1 MVLGSCGL
9 LESLLHNLS
18 FIEGRISTP
27 ILVSSE
33 VQWLHSQI
41 RLHLRMKRFVVT
53 DNCVYDDEYFN
64 AIISIYN
71 SYRMH

>member
-9 LESLLHNLS
+9 LERLLHTLS
-18 FIEGRISTP
+18 FIERRISTP

-33 VQWLHSQI
+33 VQGLHSQI

-53 DNCVYDDEYFN
+53 DNSLYEDV
-64 AIISIYN
+64 
-71 SYRMH
+71 H